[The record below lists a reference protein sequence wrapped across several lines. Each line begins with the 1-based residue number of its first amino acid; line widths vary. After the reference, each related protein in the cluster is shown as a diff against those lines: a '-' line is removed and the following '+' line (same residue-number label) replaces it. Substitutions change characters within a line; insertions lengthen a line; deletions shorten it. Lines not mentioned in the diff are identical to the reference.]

1 MRIYSVQGP
10 DGRIYDIEGPD
21 GASDEAIL
29 STVRQH
35 IASQPP
41 APNPQSGFMAASKA
55 GLASLKSDIATLAG
69 RTGLMDEAAA
79 NKYIKEQEEYRQ
91 KTFKPTET
99 WGEAPITKGLE
110 LLGGSIPYMAAPVV
124 AGAGALAL
132 PEAAIAAPIAAGL
145 TSAAQFTGSNLSR
158 QMAEGKTLGQTEL
171 GSAFAASVPQAALDV
186 FSFKLL
192 PGIRGIFAA
201 AGKEVPEKLLLDA
214 TKQSVGKITADYT
227 LATGKAAGMEG
238 LTEAGQQVLERLQA
252 GLSINDAKARDEYFD
267 SFIGGAVLGGALAP
281 AGRYVER
288 AGEQSKQQAAQRAE
302 SKRLADEAR
311 AIQAAEDAKAQ
322 ELLAAGQRRQAAMER
337 ARNMPGFTGITDP
350 NVSFLDAARAQREA
364 EAAALEE
371 ARLEKVREVE
381 ATQFHADPL
390 ENQRRKAAEL
400 AKLGVVPEP
409 QEPAPIIPIITPE
422 EIAQQKAAAI
432 QERAAEMPSFTGGP
446 GGINELMMRN
456 IRESQAKQERQ
467 QKVDLQAKVDEIRNT
482 DYSSDPIQNVMLQQK
497 EFEKLG
503 FMPYVPIEAQLGMTP
518 EGKEPA
524 APKAAAAP
532 KGVSKAQLPIKEE
545 PTEPL
550 APPDVQEAIDYRKQQ
565 EAIDAAAA
573 QEKKSKFEGFK
584 RTLTPQEWADIGVE
598 PKPEKVVI
606 DRTANPD
613 NIGINAEPI
622 AAGGK
627 PFATRKEAMEAKN
640 NFKPVGAPK
649 DARPV
654 KLDNYMV
661 VKGKEGYVL
670 SPKVAED
677 YAREKKAA
685 RRLSGITT
693 EGREY
698 MNSLEAIV
706 SNGGLRPEIA
716 RETPYMN
723 QNPRIGGKFLFQKNG
738 LTLERAGELLM
749 QDGYPLPENYTVND
763 VLDLINNPKLT
774 PQGDEAF
781 YEAEMKQ
788 QERDRNLAELNEDA
802 YLPTFEEFGYEEVDI
817 ESAGLDK
824 VSPKLQAEVRALIAE
839 AESMGIDLD
848 EMIGKIYDEKFTQ
861 GPNVYYRAAID
872 AINEVLAS
880 RRGAVSEAADSETK
894 APARPETEE
903 FALKTETAD
912 EVRAKQ
918 AEAEKRAAAEEKAF
932 KEEEAKAKADAEV
945 GEFTLTGSNRPADV
959 AAAQGQ
965 KDIFAAPEEKKPE
978 PKAGMGAAVMGE
990 RMVNAADRFRDS
1002 VVEQFGLTSEQA
1014 DKAMGVLLKEKV
1026 LKLDSITGQ
1035 FNLKDGRFW
1044 DRDVMLRAAGEAKPK
1059 PKAEKPAP
1067 KAEKEL
1073 PPVLPI
1079 PDDYKPIKGRHPQ
1092 VVMAAR
1098 ELAAGRISKAQYDKY
1113 VDAYKEIAKVSK
1125 PEPPLTTE
1133 GMSKVLNK
1141 TQKTKINP
1149 EIEAGTKVGLRMDI
1163 KALQRGDELGLNGS
1177 VVAIHPENNP
1187 KSPIGYASAA
1197 RVTDVR
1203 FVIRSEKAAMKVA
1216 MGEESKMPQQ
1226 TVEGTWAPT
1235 APGKVYAD
1243 VMKNL
1248 DNPAWTQVSFDPLRH
1263 SFFYDRESKK
1273 PVLSADEVLQVGR
1286 FVLAKN
1292 VKFGEREDFMYM
1304 KDVIE
1309 AEDKTQTPAF
1319 KRWFGDSK
1327 VVDANGDPLV
1337 VYHGTIARPDTA
1349 RVKSMGDI
1357 KAFDRM
1363 FTTQFRAPSIDTV
1376 GSWFSTNPGEGGA
1389 QMYSGSGP
1397 GSAIYPVYLSIQNP
1411 QVTTFQLMTRRARLL
1426 ANGKDDGR
1434 MIGEAEVN
1442 AYRKWLKAMGK
1453 DGIKINESGNE
1464 GSTEF
1469 DNQVAWI
1476 ALEPNQIKSA
1486 TGNIG
1491 TYSPTSPDITNMK
1504 DMVERNATP
1513 AQIKEKDDSVKQFGG
1528 DVIYQDGDIGVY
1540 RNFNLNYEPIYRAFK
1555 KDNRILVNIEDYTGK
1570 IFSEKEKTQIKDAI
1584 DKWKAEDAARYKND
1598 PFVKFDQDGVAF
1610 SQSISPEIAG
1620 IFAGWKKMLKLDS
1633 NIYLTTVEDTAANRL
1648 MFTGEQATIGAGSL
1662 HEAGGYAQRLKN
1674 GDYVIA
1680 FKPKQSKARTLEVL
1694 AHELGHIHEK
1704 EVFYDASKS
1713 TKDAIKVAYS
1723 DWLKKTKGMS
1733 ASEYVQELRARAT
1746 GKTTVAPDMLI
1757 ENVSNYQQYW
1767 SSFAEWYADQV
1778 SKWATTQEKPL
1789 TVVEKFFAKLGAA
1802 MKAFYAKL
1810 RGSKYLPNETF
1821 KKYLDRVTDA
1831 AIDATADTSM
1841 QMPLVSDQ
1849 MELNFMKETIKAKA
1863 QEVLQTRAP
1872 MNVKAF
1878 EGLDEDVI
1886 ADVNKNFFAPN
1897 LTIIDRMDQNK
1908 NRMWEWVAQ
1917 KTADEFRS
1925 AKTYSPMGHMQA
1937 TLSKDTGGALENLLY
1952 HGHVTMREGALDVIA
1967 DENKKGFIDSVKPLG
1982 QELDRW
1988 QVWMALSREAN
1999 LPEEKRSSRL
2009 DDLVD
2014 KKNDFVKGDINGRP
2028 RAEVYEQARRD
2039 VMALNKSVLNVALL
2053 NGLIDRQAYQRFS
2066 NDMFY
2071 IPFYRAMEDGQLE
2084 SIRTASRLSNQQ
2096 FSKML
2101 RGQSDKPF
2109 GDLMENTLRNWS
2121 HILSASMK
2129 NLAANT
2135 ILEDAREQ
2143 AVVEPALKPGL
2154 EWRTDPDGK
2163 NGRVVHA
2170 TTGNIVGDGKLVQ
2183 VRTNAAG
2190 EEELVS
2196 MTESKPGAKD
2206 IVKTQVDGVTTYH
2219 HIIDPLLL
2227 ESIGMITELGP
2238 RGLAVDI
2245 MRPFKNLL
2253 RFGVTASPT
2262 FKAYNLIRE
2271 SIQSAA
2277 LSDLSGNLVKNVYS
2291 GLYDSG
2297 KDSPI
2302 YRSALAGGAVFNFG
2316 SVLEGDRAAA
2326 VKKLIDR
2333 GVDESTI
2340 LDTPEKVK
2348 SMFTKSWRYY
2358 EDLGNKAEN
2367 ANRIAL
2373 YKQLTERG
2381 ATHLEASFAA
2391 RDLMNFSASGSSGA
2405 IRFVA
2410 ATVPF
2415 FNARVQGLYKLGRD
2429 GVVPTARVFYNTVT
2443 GKEIEQTDAQK
2454 AKSFISITGA
2464 VALASIALYMANK
2477 DDEDFKKREQWDRDA
2492 FWWAKI
2498 PGTDIAI
2505 RVPKPFETGAIA
2517 TLVERTVEQ
2526 MVDKDVETS
2535 RFTDSL
2541 SRMVWQTFSMNPV
2554 PQFFKP
2560 MVDIY
2565 ANKNPFTN
2573 APIETAGMERLSK
2586 QERKTDSTSPIA
2598 IALGGVSNAMS
2609 TITGES
2615 TELSPIQIDYMI
2627 RAYMGWLGGTVAAS
2641 SGYAVQPF
2649 NDGVYPDVNKTKMLS
2664 LGFIEN
2670 LPTNQSTYLT
2680 DFYHNNQKIQQAYAD
2695 MRHYAEL
2702 GQSEKVLEVLQER
2715 GSEVSMQKFYDK
2727 TSKNL
2732 ANIRQQIQRISN
2744 PAYMAMTGEEKK
2756 EEINRLKQL
2765 MSAVAEQAESARK
2778 AIKKQEAP

>member
-10 DGRIYDIEGPD
+10 DGRIYDIEGPE
-21 GASDEAIL
+21 GASEDAIL
-29 STVRQH
+29 STVRRH
-35 IASQPP
+35 IAAQAA
-41 APNPQSGFMAASKA
+41 APKPESGFIAASKA
-55 GLASLKSDIATLAG
+55 GLASLKSDVAALAG

-79 NKYIKEQEEYRQ
+79 NKYIQEQEAYRQ

-99 WGEAPITKGLE
+99 FGEAPVTKTLE
-110 LLGGSIPYMAAPVV
+110 LFGGSLPYMAAPVA
-124 AGAGALAL
+124 AGVGALAA
-132 PEAAIAAPIAAGL
+132 PSAAIVAPIAAGL

-171 GSAFAASVPQAALDV
+171 GSAAAAAIPQAALDV
-186 FSFKLL
+186 FAFRLL

-252 GLSINDAKARDEYFD
+252 GLAIDDEKARDEYFD
-267 SFIGGAVLGGALAP
+267 SFVGGAVLGGALAP

-288 AGEQSKQQAAQRAE
+288 SREQGKEQAAQRAE

-322 ELLAAGQRRQAAMER
+322 ELLAAGQRREAAMER
-337 ARNMPGFTGITDP
+337 ARNMPGFTGVTDP
-350 NVSFLDAARAQREA
+350 NAELLSASREQREA
-364 EAAALEE
+364 EAAALEQ
-371 ARLEKVREVE
+371 ARLEKIQEVE

-390 ENQRRKAAEL
+390 ENQRRKTAEL
-400 AKLGVVPEP
+400 AKLGEIPEV
-409 QEPAPIIPIITPE
+409 QEPAPPIEIITPE
-422 EIAQQKAAAI
+422 QQAQMQAEAI
-432 QERAAEMPSFTGGP
+432 QKRMSETPAFTGEAGNANQVLMKAIRDTQEKQKIQAP
-446 GGINELMMRN
+446 IDLENEVN
-456 IRESQAKQERQ
+456 I
-467 QKVDLQAKVDEIRNT
+467 IRNT
-482 DYSSDPIQNVMLQQK
+482 AYSSDPVQNAMRQQK

-503 FMPYVPIEAQLGMTP
+503 FMPYVPIDMQLGLTP
-518 EGKEPA
+518 EGKAPAPAKAVA
-524 APKAAAAP
+524 APQQ
-532 KGVSKAQLPIKEE
+532 VSKAQLPIKEE
-545 PTEPL
+545 PAAEVTPTEPL
-550 APPDVQEAIDYRKQQ
+550 APPDVQEAIDYRKEQ

-584 RTLTPQEWADIGVE
+584 RTLTPQEWADIGVA
-598 PKPEKVVI
+598 PKDEKVVI
-606 DRTANPD
+606 DRTSNPD

-640 NFKPVGAPK
+640 NFKPAGAPK

-817 ESAGLDK
+817 EAAGLDK
-824 VSPKLQAEVRALIAE
+824 VSPKLQAEVRAIIAE

-848 EMIGKIYDEKFTQ
+848 EMIGKIYDEKFKQ

-872 AINEVLAS
+872 AVNEVLSS
-880 RRGAVSEAADSETK
+880 RRGAVSETAGSETK
-894 APARPETEE
+894 APARSETEE
-903 FALKTETAD
+903 FELKTETAD

-959 AAAQGQ
+959 AASQGQ
-965 KDIFAAPEEKKPE
+965 KDIFAASEEKKPE
-978 PKAGMGAAVMGE
+978 PKV
-990 RMVNAADRFRDS
+990 
-1002 VVEQFGLTSEQA
+1002 
-1014 DKAMGVLLKEKV
+1014 
-1026 LKLDSITGQ
+1026 
-1035 FNLKDGRFW
+1035 
-1044 DRDVMLRAAGEAKPK
+1044 
-1059 PKAEKPAP
+1059 EKPAP

-1098 ELAAGRISKAQYDKY
+1098 ELAAGRINKAQYDKY
-1113 VDAYKEIAKVSK
+1113 VDAYKPIAKVPN
-1125 PEPPLTTE
+1125 PEPPLTTDA
-1133 GMSKVLNK
+1133 MARVL
-1141 TQKTKINP
+1141 TSAQKKKINP
-1149 EIEAGTKVGLRMDI
+1149 VIPAGTKVGLRMDI
-1163 KALQRGDELGLNGS
+1163 NALNRGDALGINGS
-1177 VVAIHPENNP
+1177 VVAIHPENDP
-1187 KSPIGYASAA
+1187 SSPIGYASAA
-1197 RVTDVR
+1197 HITDVQ
-1203 FVIRSEKAAMKVA
+1203 FVIRSEKAAMKIA
-1216 MGEESKMPQQ
+1216 MGKDTKKPQQ
-1226 TVEGTWAPT
+1226 TAEGTWKPAS
-1235 APGKVYAD
+1235 PGKVYAD
-1243 VMKNL
+1243 VMKHL
-1248 DNPAWTQVSFDPLRH
+1248 DDPAWTQVSLDPLRH
-1263 SFFYDRESKK
+1263 SYFYDRETRK
-1273 PVLSADEVLQVGR
+1273 PVLSADEVFQIGR
-1286 FVLAKN
+1286 FLLAKN
-1292 VKFGEREDFMYM
+1292 VKFGEREDFMY
-1304 KDVIE
+1304 
-1309 AEDKTQTPAF
+1309 
-1319 KRWFGDSK
+1319 
-1327 VVDANGDPLV
+1327 
-1337 VYHGTIARPDTA
+1337 
-1349 RVKSMGDI
+1349 
-1357 KAFDRM
+1357 
-1363 FTTQFRAPSIDTV
+1363 
-1376 GSWFSTNPGEGGA
+1376 
-1389 QMYSGSGP
+1389 
-1397 GSAIYPVYLSIQNP
+1397 
-1411 QVTTFQLMTRRARLL
+1411 
-1426 ANGKDDGR
+1426 
-1434 MIGEAEVN
+1434 
-1442 AYRKWLKAMGK
+1442 
-1453 DGIKINESGNE
+1453 
-1464 GSTEF
+1464 
-1469 DNQVAWI
+1469 
-1476 ALEPNQIKSA
+1476 
-1486 TGNIG
+1486 
-1491 TYSPTSPDITNMK
+1491 MK

-1570 IFSEKEKTQIKDAI
+1570 IFSEEEKTQIKDAI
-1584 DKWKAEDAARYKND
+1584 DKWKTEDAARYKND

-1680 FKPKQSKARTLEVL
+1680 FKPKQSKARLLEVL

-1704 EVFYDASKS
+1704 EVFNDASKS

-1778 SKWATTQEKPL
+1778 SKWATTQQKPL

-1831 AIDATADTSM
+1831 AIDATPDTSM

-1878 EGLDEDVI
+1878 EGLDEDVV

-1897 LTIIDRMDQNK
+1897 LTIIDRMEQNK
-1908 NRMWEWVAQ
+1908 SRAFEWLAQ
-1917 KTADEFRS
+1917 KTVDEFRS

-1937 TLSKDTGGALENLLY
+1937 SLSKDTGGALENLLY
-1952 HGHVTMREGALDVIA
+1952 HGHVTMNQGALDVVA

-1999 LPEEKRSSRL
+1999 LPEDKRSSRL
-2009 DDLVD
+2009 DDLVA
-2014 KKNDFVKGDINGRP
+2014 KKNDFVKGTINGRP

-2039 VMALNKSVLNVALL
+2039 VMALNKSVLNVALM

-2101 RGQSDKPF
+2101 KGQSDKPF

-2129 NLAANT
+2129 NLASNT

-2143 AVVEPALKPGL
+2143 AVVVPALKPGM
-2154 EWRTDPDGK
+2154 EWRTDADGK
-2163 NGRVVHA
+2163 NGRVVNSI
-2170 TTGNIVGDGKLVQ
+2170 TGNIVGDGKLVQ
-2183 VRTNAAG
+2183 VRANAAG
-2190 EEELVS
+2190 EDELVS
-2196 MTESKPGAKD
+2196 MTESKPGSKD

-2227 ESIGMITELGP
+2227 ESVGMITELGP

-2245 MRPFKNLL
+2245 MRPFKDLL
-2253 RFGVTASPT
+2253 RFGVTMSPT

-2297 KDSPI
+2297 RGSPI

-2316 SVLEGDRAAA
+2316 TVLEGDRAQAI
-2326 VKKLIDR
+2326 KKLIDR
-2333 GVDESTI
+2333 GVDEATI

-2373 YKQLTERG
+2373 YKQLMESG
-2381 ATHLEASFAA
+2381 KTHLEASFAA
-2391 RDLMNFSASGSSGA
+2391 RDLLNFSASGSSNA

-2415 FNARVQGLYKLGRD
+2415 FNARAQGLYKLGRD
-2429 GVVPTARVFYNTVT
+2429 GVVPTVRVFYNSIT
-2443 GKEIEQTDAQK
+2443 GKEIDQTDAQK
-2454 AKSFISITGA
+2454 TKSFVSVTGA
-2464 VALASIALYMANK
+2464 VALASIALYLANK

-2492 FWWAKI
+2492 FWWGKI

-2541 SRMVWQTFSMNPV
+2541 GRMVWQTFSMNPV
-2554 PQFFKP
+2554 PQLFKP

-2565 ANKNPFTN
+2565 ANKNPFTS

-2598 IALGGVSNAMS
+2598 VALGSVSKAMS
-2609 TITGES
+2609 TVTGES

-2627 RAYMGWLGGTVAAS
+2627 RAYMGWLGGTIAAS

-2680 DFYHNNQKIQQAYAD
+2680 DFYQNNKKIQQAYAD

-2702 GQSEKVLEVLQER
+2702 GQSEKVLELLEEK
-2715 GSEVSMQKFYDK
+2715 GTEVSLQKFYDK

-2732 ANIRQQIQRISN
+2732 ANIRQQIQMVSN
-2744 PAYMAMTGEEKK
+2744 PAYTAMTGEEKK
-2756 EEINRLKQL
+2756 DEINRLRQL
-2765 MSAVAEQAESARK
+2765 MSSVAEQAEAARK
-2778 AIKKQEAP
+2778 AIKKQAAP

>member
-1 MRIYSVQGP
+1 MRIYSIQGP
-10 DGRIYDIEGPD
+10 DGRLYDVQGPD
-21 GASDEAIL
+21 DASESALIA
-29 STVRQH
+29 SVRQH

-55 GLASLKSDIATLAG
+55 GLASLKSDIAALAG

-99 WGEAPITKGLE
+99 FGEAPVTKTLE
-110 LLGGSIPYMAAPVV
+110 LFGGSLPYMAAPIA
-124 AGAGALAL
+124 AGVGALAA
-132 PEAAIAAPIAAGL
+132 PEAAIVAPIAAGL

-186 FSFKLL
+186 YAFGLM
-192 PGIRGIFAA
+192 PGIRKILSL
-201 AGKEVPEKLLLDA
+201 AGKEIPEKVLLDA

-252 GLSINDAKARDEYFD
+252 GLSITDDKAKSEYFD

-311 AIQAAEDAKAQ
+311 AIQAQEDAMAQ
-322 ELLAAGQRRQAAMER
+322 EQLAAVQRREAAMER
-337 ARNMPGFTGITDP
+337 ARNMPGFTGVTDP
-350 NVSFLDAARAQREA
+350 NAELLSAARDQREA
-364 EAAALEE
+364 EAAALEQ
-371 ARLEKVREVE
+371 ARLEKIQEVE
-381 ATQFHADPL
+381 TTQFHADPL
-390 ENQRRKAAEL
+390 ENQRRKTAEL
-400 AKLGVVPEP
+400 AKLGEIPEV
-409 QEPAPIIPIITPE
+409 QEPAPPIEIITPE
-422 EIAQQKAAAI
+422 QQAQMKAAEI
-432 QERAAEMPSFTGGP
+432 QGRMAEVPGFTGGP

-456 IRESQAKQERQ
+456 VRESQADQERQ

-545 PTEPL
+545 PAAEVTPTEPL

-584 RTLTPQEWADIGVE
+584 RTLTPQEWADIGVA
-598 PKPEKVVI
+598 PKAEKVVI
-606 DRTANPD
+606 DRTSNPD

-622 AAGGK
+622 AGGGK

-640 NFKPVGAPK
+640 NFKPAGAPK

-817 ESAGLDK
+817 EAAGLDK
-824 VSPKLQAEVRALIAE
+824 VSPKLQAEVRAIIAE
-839 AESMGIDLD
+839 AEGMGIDLD
-848 EMIGKIYDEKFTQ
+848 EMIGKIYDEKFKQ

-872 AINEVLAS
+872 AINEALAS

-932 KEEEAKAKADAEV
+932 KEEEARAKADAEV

-978 PKAGMGAAVMGE
+978 PKAGIGAAVMGE

-1002 VVEQFGLTSEQA
+1002 VVEQFGLTPEQA

-1044 DRDVMLRAAGEAKPK
+1044 DRDVMLRAAGEAKPE

-1079 PDDYKPIKGRHPQ
+1079 PDDYKPIRGRHPQ

-1113 VDAYKEIAKVSK
+1113 VDAYKPIGKVPN
-1125 PEPPLTTE
+1125 PEPPLTTDA
-1133 GMSKVLNK
+1133 MAKVLNK
-1141 TQKTKINP
+1141 AQKEKINP
-1149 EIEAGTKVGLRMDI
+1149 VIPAGTKVGLRMDI
-1163 KALQRGDELGLNGS
+1163 NALNRGDALGINGS
-1177 VVAIHPENNP
+1177 VVAIHPENDP
-1187 KSPIGYASAA
+1187 SSPIGYASAA
-1197 RVTDVR
+1197 HITDVQ
-1203 FVIRSEKAAMKVA
+1203 FVIRSEKAAMKIA
-1216 MGEESKMPQQ
+1216 MGKDTKKPQQ
-1226 TVEGTWAPT
+1226 TAEGTWKPAS
-1235 APGKVYAD
+1235 PGKVYAD
-1243 VMKNL
+1243 VMKHLN
-1248 DNPAWTQVSFDPLRH
+1248 DPAWTQVSLDPLRH
-1263 SFFYDRESKK
+1263 SYFYDRETKK
-1273 PVLSADEVLQVGR
+1273 PVLSADEVFQIGR
-1286 FVLAKN
+1286 FLLAKN

-1304 KDVIE
+1304 KDKVE
-1309 AEDKTQTPAF
+1309 RDATPEQR
-1319 KRWFGDSK
+1319 K
-1327 VVDANGDPLV
+1327 
-1337 VYHGTIARPDTA
+1337 
-1349 RVKSMGDI
+1349 
-1357 KAFDRM
+1357 
-1363 FTTQFRAPSIDTV
+1363 
-1376 GSWFSTNPGEGGA
+1376 
-1389 QMYSGSGP
+1389 
-1397 GSAIYPVYLSIQNP
+1397 
-1411 QVTTFQLMTRRARLL
+1411 L
-1426 ANGKDDGR
+1426 AD
-1434 MIGEAEVN
+1434 
-1442 AYRKWLKAMGK
+1442 
-1453 DGIKINESGNE
+1453 
-1464 GSTEF
+1464 EF
-1469 DNQVAWI
+1469 A
-1476 ALEPNQIKSA
+1476 K
-1486 TGNIG
+1486 
-1491 TYSPTSPDITNMK
+1491 
-1504 DMVERNATP
+1504 ERNAD
-1513 AQIKEKDDSVKQFGG
+1513 I
-1528 DVIYQDGDIGVY
+1528 IYQDGDIGVF
-1540 RNFNLNYEPIYRAFK
+1540 RVFNMNYEPIYRPFK
-1555 KDNRILVNIEDYTGK
+1555 KSTRILSDIEKYTGN
-1570 IFSEKEKTQIKDAI
+1570 IFTDKEKTQLKDAI
-1584 DKWKAEDAARYKND
+1584 DKWKAEDAAKYKND
-1598 PFVKFDQDGVAF
+1598 PFIKFDKDGVDH
-1610 SQSISPEIAG
+1610 SQSISPEMAG
-1620 IFAGWKKMLKLDS
+1620 VFAGWKKMLGLKS
-1633 NIYLTTVEDTAANRL
+1633 NVYLTTVEDATSNRL
-1648 MFTGEQATIGAGSL
+1648 MFTGDYATIGSASL
-1662 HEAGGYAQRLKN
+1662 QEAAGYAQRLGN

-1680 FKPKQSKARTLEVL
+1680 FKPKRSNARNLELL
-1694 AHELGHIHEK
+1694 AHELGHIHES
-1704 EVFYDASKS
+1704 EVFNNESQE
-1713 TKDAIKVAYS
+1713 TKDAIKLAFS
-1723 DWLKKTKGMS
+1723 DWLKSTKGMS

-1746 GKTTVAPDMLI
+1746 GKITEKVDLPI
-1757 ENVSNYQQYW
+1757 EQVKNYAEYW
-1767 SSFAEWYADQV
+1767 STFKEWYADQTA
-1778 SKWATTQEKPL
+1778 KWATTQQKPL

-1821 KKYLDRVTDA
+1821 RQYLDRVTDA
-1831 AIDATADTSM
+1831 AVDATANTSM

-1849 MELNFMKETIKAKA
+1849 MEMNFMKETIKAKA

-1878 EGLDEDVI
+1878 EGLDEDVV

-1908 NRMWEWVAQ
+1908 GRLFEWIAQ

-1952 HGHVTMREGALDVIA
+1952 HGHVTMKEGALDVIA

-2009 DDLVD
+2009 DDLVA

-2039 VMALNKSVLNVALL
+2039 VMALNKSVLNVALM

-2129 NLAANT
+2129 NLASNT

-2143 AVVEPALKPGL
+2143 AVVVPALKLGM
-2154 EWRTDPDGK
+2154 EWRTDADGK
-2163 NGRVVHA
+2163 NGRVVNSI
-2170 TTGNIVGDGKLVQ
+2170 TGNIVGDGKLVQ
-2183 VRTNAAG
+2183 VRANEAG
-2190 EEELVS
+2190 EDELVS

-2238 RGLAVDI
+2238 RGIAVDI

-2277 LSDLSGNLVKNVYS
+2277 LSDLSGNLAKNVYS

-2297 KDSPI
+2297 KNSPI

-2333 GVDESTI
+2333 GVDEATI

-2348 SMFTKSWRYY
+2348 SMFTKSWHYY
-2358 EDLGNKAEN
+2358 EELGNKAEN

-2405 IRFVA
+2405 IRFVS

-2429 GVVPTARVFYNTVT
+2429 GVVPTARVFYNTIT

-2598 IALGGVSNAMS
+2598 VALGSVSKAMS
-2609 TITGES
+2609 TVTGES

-2680 DFYHNNQKIQQAYAD
+2680 DFYQNNQKIQQAYAD

-2732 ANIRQQIQRISN
+2732 AHIRQQIQMISN
-2744 PAYMAMTGEEKK
+2744 PAYKAMTGEQKQD
-2756 EEINRLKQL
+2756 EINRLRQL
-2765 MSAVAEQAESARK
+2765 MSSVAEQAESARK
-2778 AIKKQEAP
+2778 AIKKQAAP